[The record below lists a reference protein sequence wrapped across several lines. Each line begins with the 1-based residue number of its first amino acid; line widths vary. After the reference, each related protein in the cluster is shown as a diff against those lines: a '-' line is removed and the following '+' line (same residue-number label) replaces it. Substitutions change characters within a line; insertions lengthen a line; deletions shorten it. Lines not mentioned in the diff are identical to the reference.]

1 MPMLKITIAVTGT
14 PQQFQVPSQRI
25 VQLQMQN
32 NGTHIMYVGDVAPG
46 DPPITTTN
54 SLQIQPM
61 SADNVGGFS
70 SAGSSNLNQWYVIG
84 TAGDILNAQ
93 WSRTP

>member
-1 MPMLKITIAVTGT
+1 MPMLKVTIASTGVAQQISVL
-14 PQQFQVPSQRI
+14 PQRV

-32 NGTHIMYVGDVAPG
+32 NGSNLMYMGDVAPG

-54 SLQIQPM
+54 SLRVSPAG
-61 SADNVGGFS
+61 ADNVGGFS
-70 SAGSSNLNQWYVIG
+70 SAGSAYLNQWYVIG
-84 TAGDILNAQ
+84 TAGDVLNCQ